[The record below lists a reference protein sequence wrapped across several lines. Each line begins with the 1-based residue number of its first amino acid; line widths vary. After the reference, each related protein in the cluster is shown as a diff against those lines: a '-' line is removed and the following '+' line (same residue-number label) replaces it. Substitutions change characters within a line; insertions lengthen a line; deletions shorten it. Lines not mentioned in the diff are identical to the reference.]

1 MSGKPCSS
9 PGSASPSC
17 EKDTQEGGIIW
28 ILAGGG
34 GYTHFFAQKP
44 DAGIMPFSI
53 GCCCARH
60 AGHAQNM
67 ARYMDA
73 ALACGQYDGLV
84 LVGDSDKL
92 QDMKATLSSPV
103 QSRIIAE
110 INRDLS
116 GISEDKLQSVVKSC
130 VLL

>member
-1 MSGKPCSS
+1 MSDKPCSS
-9 PGSASPSC
+9 PDSTSPSC

-28 ILAGGG
+28 ILAGED
-34 GYTHFFAQKP
+34 GYTRFFVQKP
-44 DAGIMPFSI
+44 DADIMPFSI

-60 AGHAQNM
+60 AGHAKNL

-73 ALACGQYDGLV
+73 ALSCGQYDGLV
-84 LVGDSDKL
+84 LIDDADRL
-92 QDMKATLSSPV
+92 QDMKTMLSAPV

-110 INRDLS
+110 INRNLS
-116 GISEDKLQSVVKSC
+116 GISEDKLQSVVKNC

>member
-17 EKDTQEGGIIW
+17 EKNVQDGATIW
-28 ILAGGG
+28 ILAEGD
-34 GYTHFFAQKP
+34 GYTRFFAQKP

-84 LVGDSDKL
+84 LVGDVDKL
-92 QDMKATLSSPV
+92 QDMKDTLSSPV

-110 INRDLS
+110 INRDLY